1 MIRLDAL
8 TLKQLRAVIAVA
20 DSRSLTRAADQ
31 LGLTI
36 PAVHAQLAGL
46 ETAVGGSVFDRAD
59 GFACSDEGLIILAA
73 ARRIEVALNRAQA
86 EIEALRRGE
95 AGRVTLG
102 VVSTGKYFAPSL
114 VRMLM
119 DAVPS
124 AEIALKIGNREATI
138 EGLASGALDL
148 AIMGRPPR
156 EPVVDA
162 IPLGPHPHGIVLP
175 RGHRLEGRHG
185 ITAEDLA
192 SETFI
197 SREAG
202 SGTRILMTR
211 YLDRIG
217 EGFEYQTVDMDSN
230 ETIKQ
235 AVIAGL
241 GIAFLSLHTAVE
253 ELRSGRLRLLDAPGL
268 PIERTWYLV
277 SLQRDRPS
285 PLAMRLAR
293 EIAARASA
301 VLASLQGDLE
311 GTVGADA
318 GSANPAPLQGGGESG
333 EPTGPVQPRDGGQ
346 VKRPAQ

>member
-8 TLKQLRAVIAVA
+8 TLKQLRAMAAIA
-20 DSRSLTRAADQ
+20 DSRSLTGAAAQ

-46 ETAVGGSVFDRAD
+46 ETALGGSAFDRAE
-59 GFACSDEGLIILAA
+59 GFAPSDEGMILLAA
-73 ARRIEVALNRAQA
+73 ARRIEVALGRASA

-95 AGRVTLG
+95 MGRVTLG

-114 VRMLM
+114 VRALM
-119 DAVPS
+119 DAVPG
-124 AEIALKIGNREATI
+124 AGIALKIGNRESTI

-156 EPVVDA
+156 EPVVEA
-162 IPLGPHPHGIVLP
+162 VPLGPHPHGIVLP
-175 RGHRLEGRHG
+175 RGHRLDGRRE

-192 SETFI
+192 DETFI
-197 SREAG
+197 CREAG

-217 EGFEYQTVDMDSN
+217 EGAEYQTVEMDSN

-253 ELRSGRLRLLDAPGL
+253 ELRSGRLRLLNAPGL
-268 PIERTWYLV
+268 PIQRTWYLV
-277 SLQRDRPS
+277 NLQRDRPS
-285 PLAMRLAR
+285 PLAQRLAG
-293 EIAARASA
+293 EIAARASDL
-301 VLASLQGDLE
+301 LAHLESDLA
-311 GTVGADA
+311 TA
-318 GSANPAPLQGGGESG
+318 GGPLESG
-333 EPTGPVQPRDGGQ
+333 
-346 VKRPAQ
+346 